1 MFEIKNIK
9 ITVISPDIYAL
20 NQSHCVKKQDFIPE
34 VRLCDF
40 ASRLFF
46 LINILLTTVRRF
58 FHAERIVLQ
67 RPYFIVFNFMI
78 LWCGTND
85 AINIPPEE
93 LNVVLCN
100 FFMSANNFCYCCVY
114 IQNKI
119 NCLLELSFLIA

>member
-85 AINIPPEE
+85 AIN
-93 LNVVLCN
+93 
-100 FFMSANNFCYCCVY
+100 MSANNFCYCCVY